1 MTDGKIISFEAMKK
15 KFDIMKKTIE
25 INQLKN
31 VILENLA
38 LGSEVGMIEMDNSS
52 PTSSF
57 VKNELV
63 EHT

>member
-1 MTDGKIISFEAMKK
+1 MKK